1 MFSWTKFFTFLA
13 RLGNTLL
20 DLVEKV
26 QWKKTNEERQR
37 EIDKIDDWVNSSPTN
52 TDEPIVRVNG
62 KIKGNNA
69 D

>member
-1 MFSWTKFFTFLA
+1 LFSWTKFFTFLA

-26 QWKKTNEERQR
+26 QWKKTNEERQK